1 MPRLRNSLV
10 IAASVLLIASSGAH
24 SLLGWPALR
33 AKLDAASVPADLVQG
48 LAMGWHFAGL
58 VMLVLG
64 IVTLW
69 LLRVERHHGANV
81 RLPLFVIGGAYELFG
96 IGCLV
101 LLGWDPFLLT
111 FLVPGALLSAAAALT
126 PVHPASVASA
136 YSAERR
142 A

>member
-1 MPRLRNSLV
+1 MSRLRNSLV

-58 VMLVLG
+58 AMLVLG
-64 IVTLW
+64 IVALW
-69 LLRVERHHGANV
+69 LLRAERRGANV
-81 RLPLFVIGGAYELFG
+81 RLPLFVICGAYELFG

-111 FLVPGALLSAAAALT
+111 FIVPGALLSAAAALT
-126 PVHPASVASA
+126 PVHPASVTSA

>member
-1 MPRLRNSLV
+1 MNRLRNSIV

-33 AKLDAASVPADLVQG
+33 AKLDAAGVPADLAQG
-48 LAMGWHFAGL
+48 LGMGWHFAG
-58 VMLVLG
+58 VAMLVLG
-64 IVTLW
+64 VLTLW
-69 LLRVERHHGANV
+69 LLRVESQGGVSV

-96 IGCLV
+96 LGCLV

-111 FLVPGALLSAAAALT
+111 FLIPGALLSAAAALT
-126 PVHPASVASA
+126 RRTDSVASG
-136 YSAERR
+136 SAARHV

>member
-1 MPRLRNSLV
+1 MPRLRNLLV

-58 VMLVLG
+58 AMLVLG

-69 LLRVERHHGANV
+69 LLRAERHGADV

-101 LLGWDPFLLT
+101 LLG
-111 FLVPGALLSAAAALT
+111 
-126 PVHPASVASA
+126 
-136 YSAERR
+136 
-142 A
+142 